1 MRHPRS
7 NQSNEYHPAGRRN
20 TSVATTTDLLW
31 TQPGL
36 AMPEHE
42 EHLRDE
48 WSLHSKERDSHE
60 GPDIRRQSDLGS
72 AALQT
77 RCAVHFGHPRFEI
90 AEQLR
95 TESGA
100 VPVLGHPGG
109 RQLPGVAERRR
120 HCFGRARYFMGPR
133 RWNRQHSRATC
144 AQMSAQGRW
153 SKR

>member
-1 MRHPRS
+1 MRHPQS
-7 NQSNEYHPAGRRN
+7 NQSNKDLPVERRN
-20 TSVATTTDLLW
+20 ASVATITDLLW

-36 AMPEHE
+36 AVPKHE
-42 EHLRDE
+42 EHLWDE
-48 WSLHSKERDSHE
+48 WSLHSEKRDSHE

-77 RCAVHFGHPRFEI
+77 RCAVHFGHPRLEI

-95 TESGA
+95 TEGGA
-100 VPVLGHPGG
+100 IPVLGHPGG

-120 HCFGRARYFMGPR
+120 HCFGCARYLVGTR
-133 RWNRQHSRATC
+133 RWNRKHSRATC

-153 SKR
+153 SRR